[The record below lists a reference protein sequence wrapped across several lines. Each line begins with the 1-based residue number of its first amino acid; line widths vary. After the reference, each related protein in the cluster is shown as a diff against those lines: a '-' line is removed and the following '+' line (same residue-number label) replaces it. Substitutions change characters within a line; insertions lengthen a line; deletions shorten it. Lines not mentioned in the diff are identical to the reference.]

1 MSNLEQEMLLGF
13 VTDETIIEAEQ
24 KLSSEEFQR
33 YSFMAET
40 NKKSEVIAWLL
51 WIFLGRLQIHL
62 VYLNQFNSRNLK
74 VLRIVGLVLLYFVIG
89 WFILFPLWIYDAFK
103 MSSYIKASNNMEK
116 AKILSLYMKRN
127 NPQGETNDTGNYT
140 YTQATSDYNDVKVD
154 PIIVNEEVVEE
165 NEDTI
170 NVETIIE
177 DVTPEVVDES
187 KKEN

>member
-13 VTDETIIEAEQ
+13 VTDETIVEAEQ
-24 KLSSEEFQR
+24 SLSSEEFQR
-33 YSFMAET
+33 YAFMAET

-74 VLRIVGLVLLYFVIG
+74 VLRIVGLVLLYFIIG

-116 AKILSLYMKRN
+116 AKILNLYMKRN
-127 NPQGETNDTGNYT
+127 NTEAKSETVEAKVSDTT
-140 YTQATSDYNDVKVD
+140 T
-154 PIIVNEEVVEE
+154 

-170 NVETIIE
+170 IIE
-177 DVTPEVVDES
+177 EKLEEVTLEVVTEEV
-187 KKEN
+187 KEN

>member
-89 WFILFPLWIYDAFK
+89 WFILVPLWIYDAFK

-127 NPQGETNDTGNYT
+127 NPENKADDNESYT
-140 YTQATSDYNDVKVD
+140 YTQATTNYEAKPD
-154 PIIVNEEVVEE
+154 PIIVNETVVEA

-170 NVETIIE
+170 NVGEVIE
-177 DVTPEVVDES
+177 DVTPEVVEETN
-187 KKEN
+187 KEN